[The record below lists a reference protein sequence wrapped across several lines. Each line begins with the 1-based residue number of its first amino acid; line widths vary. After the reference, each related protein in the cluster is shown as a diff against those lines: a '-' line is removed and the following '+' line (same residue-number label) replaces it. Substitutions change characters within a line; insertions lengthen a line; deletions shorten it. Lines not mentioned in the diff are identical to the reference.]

1 MMTPIE
7 VMTIGHSNHSSE
19 KFVALLREHR
29 VDAVADV
36 RSAPYSRMHHQFDRE
51 ELSAALQKEGIAYS
65 FLGEELGGRPKDD
78 ACYEHGRVQYRR
90 VAITDSF
97 KRGIQ
102 RVLIGAQ
109 RYRIALMC
117 AEREPLECHRG
128 LLIAPELEKV
138 GASIVHIHSD
148 GTLETHAQAVQ
159 RLLARF
165 GLLKQSLFL
174 SRSDLIEEAYAKQ
187 QERVAH
193 ARSSAPQR
201 RAQIVG

>member
-1 MMTPIE
+1 MQIE
-7 VMTIGHSNHSSE
+7 VMTIGHSTHSFE
-19 KFVALLREHR
+19 KFAQLLRTHN
-29 VDAVADV
+29 VGAVADV
-36 RSAPYSRMHHQFDRE
+36 RSAPYSRMHPQFDRE
-51 ELSAALQKEGIAYS
+51 ELNEALKKIGVAYS

-78 ACYEHGRVQYRR
+78 ACYDHGRVQYQRVAVTDNFKGGIRR
-90 VAITDSF
+90 VL
-97 KRGIQ
+97 
-102 RVLIGAQ
+102 VGAQ

-138 GASIVHIHSD
+138 GASVVHIHSD
-148 GTLETHAQAVQ
+148 GALETHPQAVQ

-174 SRSDLIEEAYAKQ
+174 SGSDLIEEAYAKQ

-193 ARSSAPQR
+193 SRSARPLQR
-201 RAQIVG
+201 SQIVR

>member
-7 VMTIGHSNHSSE
+7 IMTIGHSNHSFE
-19 KFVALLREHR
+19 KLAELLREHH
-29 VDAVADV
+29 VNAVADV

-51 ELSAALQKEGIAYS
+51 QLSEELKAKGIAYS

-78 ACYEHGRVQYRR
+78 ACYEHGRVQYQR
-90 VAITDSF
+90 VATTENF

-102 RVLIGAQ
+102 RVLDGAQ

-138 GASIVHIHSD
+138 GVSIVHIHSN
-148 GTLETHAQAVQ
+148 GSLETHPQAVQ

-174 SRSDLIEEAYAKQ
+174 SGSDLIEEAYAKQ

-193 ARSSAPQR
+193 ARSAAPQR